1 MLMSRSVVVDKR
13 PEASAVEATVC
24 PGEEQRKLA
33 PAKEKCTGTL
43 SIVKRS
49 CGPSRMR
56 RATAMVVVVV
66 VVWP

>member
-1 MLMSRSVVVDKR
+1 MSRGVVVGKH
-13 PEASAVEATVC
+13 PEASAVEATVRR
-24 PGEEQRKLA
+24 GEEQRKLA

-49 CGPSRMR
+49 CGPSTRR